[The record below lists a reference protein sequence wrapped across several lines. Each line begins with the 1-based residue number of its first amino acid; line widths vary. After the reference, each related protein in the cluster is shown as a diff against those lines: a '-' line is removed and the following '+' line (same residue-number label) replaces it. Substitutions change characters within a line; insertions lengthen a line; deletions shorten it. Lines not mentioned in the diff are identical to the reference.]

1 MHYARKKERK
11 KEKIKIIN
19 QHICKTIETKVV
31 IKSFLKETTKDLMKV
46 KQVIILKKNASN
58 NYLIETKKYFLQM
71 SYRK

>member
-1 MHYARKKERK
+1 MQERK

-46 KQVIILKKNASN
+46 KQKNQKVLPSD
-58 NYLIETKKYFLQM
+58 ELQKVKL
-71 SYRK
+71 RFTF